1 MRGVEWFF
9 LEKVICMCIIRSG
22 SMSWLTWCTL
32 FSIWTHIFRVI
43 DENIRKMAKNG
54 DLKTRIYGS
63 KNISSC
69 RAKNSEYSR
78 VFRLASLSIYL
89 KILMKMYEKNWIS
102 SNELKYSF
110 IKWVNKM
117 ASSIKQYLHSLF
129 ESVTTANSSI
139 VIHFQMTLLSPCPS
153 HLTPCSILTY
163 PLPSSSTW

>member
-1 MRGVEWFF
+1 MY
-9 LEKVICMCIIRSG
+9 IIRSG

-32 FSIWTHIFRVI
+32 FSIWTDISRVI
-43 DENIRKMAKNG
+43 DENVRKMAKNG
-54 DLKTRIYGS
+54 DLKTQIYGS

-78 VFRLASLSIYL
+78 VFHLASLSIYL
-89 KILMKMYEKNWIS
+89 EILMKMYEKNWIS

-110 IKWVNKM
+110 IKCVNKM

-139 VIHFQMTLLSPCPS
+139 VIHFQMTLPSPCPS